1 MGSNPLSAHGVIEFT
16 VKTLWKR
23 AGRIKL
29 QATNPTY
36 PDIEPREGQTLQVWG
51 VVTTAIKTMR
61 K

>member
-1 MGSNPLSAHGVIEFT
+1 VGSDPLSAHGVIEFT

-51 VVTTAIKTMR
+51 VVTPPSRRMR